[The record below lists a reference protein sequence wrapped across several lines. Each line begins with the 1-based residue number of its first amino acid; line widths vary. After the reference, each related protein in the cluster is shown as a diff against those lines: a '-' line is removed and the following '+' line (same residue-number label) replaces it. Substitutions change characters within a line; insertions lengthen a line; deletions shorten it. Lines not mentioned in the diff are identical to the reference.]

1 MAKKKAA
8 VKSKEPNLTSQKESA
23 SSKKKVPKT
32 VAKGGTKTPLAVKKK
47 IRANELEEFP
57 QEARVYVKFDNPE
70 VQQTPANG
78 SIKITIDA
86 TAVKVG
92 LGDPTLTDFGYIVEY
107 TIGGRTLTDYDPVVS
122 EDDNGGTVTANFSG
136 AIVGR
141 RRVNLTDDELIV
153 TVLTKKSVGL
163 SP

>member
-47 IRANELEEFP
+47 IRANDLEEFP
-57 QEARVYVKFDNPE
+57 QGAKVYVTFFNPE
-70 VQQTPANG
+70 VTQANG

-92 LGDPTLTDFGYIVEY
+92 RGDPTLTDFGYIVEY
-107 TIGGRTLTDYDPVVS
+107 TIGGRTLTDYVPVVS
-122 EDDNGGTVTANFSG
+122 KDDNGGTVTANFSG